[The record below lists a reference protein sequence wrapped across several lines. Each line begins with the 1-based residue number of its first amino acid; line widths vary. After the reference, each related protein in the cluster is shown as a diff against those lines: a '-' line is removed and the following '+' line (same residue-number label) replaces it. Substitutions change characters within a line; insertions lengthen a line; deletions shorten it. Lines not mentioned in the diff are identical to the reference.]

1 MASSD
6 THPGTFTKDDVE
18 IIARET
24 LYKGFFSLQRYR
36 FRHRLFNGG
45 MSGEVSREILERGHA
60 VVLLPYDPVRDEVVL
75 IEQIRIAAYDTS
87 TSPWL
92 FELVAGMIEPG
103 ESLEEVA
110 RREAQEEAGLVVK
123 RCRPAL
129 SYLAS
134 PGGTSERLAIWV
146 GEVDA
151 GAASGIHGLAEEN
164 EDIRVHVVSRE
175 QSYQWVE
182 QGIIDNAAS
191 VIALQWLA
199 LHHETLKKTGWADNE
214 ALYPGFPGNDAAK
227 RNQLRAVTPL
237 ASP

>member
-1 MASSD
+1 MSSSASG
-6 THPGTFTKDDVE
+6 PVTFTKDDVE

-24 LYKGFFSLQRYR
+24 LYDGFFSLELYR

-87 TSPWL
+87 ASPWL

-103 ESLEEVA
+103 ESHEEVA
-110 RREAQEEAGLVVK
+110 RREAQEEAGLRVG
-123 RCRPAL
+123 RCRPIIN
-129 SYLAS
+129 YLAS
-134 PGGTSERLAIWV
+134 PGGTSERLAVMV
-146 GEVDA
+146 GEVDTRTA
-151 GAASGIHGLAEEN
+151 KGIHGLADEN

-182 QGIIDNAAS
+182 EGIVDNAAS

-199 LHHETLKKTGWADNE
+199 LHHEELK
-214 ALYPGFPGNDAAK
+214 
-227 RNQLRAVTPL
+227 RAWVD
-237 ASP
+237 

>member
-1 MASSD
+1 MASSVSG
-6 THPGTFTKDDVE
+6 PVTFTKDDVE

-24 LYKGFFSLQRYR
+24 LYDGFFSLERYR

-87 TSPWL
+87 SSPWL

-103 ESLEEVA
+103 ESHEEVA
-110 RREAQEEAGLVVK
+110 RREAEEEAGLRVG
-123 RCRPAL
+123 RCRPIIN
-129 SYLAS
+129 YLAS
-134 PGGTSERLAIWV
+134 PGGTSERLAVMV
-146 GEVDA
+146 GEVDTRTA
-151 GAASGIHGLAEEN
+151 KGIHGLAEEN
-164 EDIRVHVVSRE
+164 EDIRVHVVSRQ

-182 QGIIDNAAS
+182 EGIVDNAAS

-199 LHHETLKKTGWADNE
+199 LHHEELKREWVD
-214 ALYPGFPGNDAAK
+214 
-227 RNQLRAVTPL
+227 
-237 ASP
+237 

>member
-1 MASSD
+1 MAVS
-6 THPGTFTKDDVE
+6 HPATFHKDDVE
-18 IIARET
+18 IIARES
-24 LYKGFFSLQRYR
+24 LYEGFFSLERYR
-36 FRHRLFNGG
+36 FRHRLFNGE

-87 TSPWL
+87 PSPWL

-103 ESLEEVA
+103 ESLEAVA
-110 RREAQEEAGLVVK
+110 RREAQEEAGLSVG
-123 RCRPAL
+123 RCKPII

-134 PGGTSERLAIWV
+134 PGGTSERLAVMV

-151 GAASGIHGLAEEN
+151 RAAQGIHGLAEEN

-175 QSYQWVE
+175 QSYAWVE
-182 QGIIDNAAS
+182 SGIIDNAAS

-199 LHHETLKKTGWADNE
+199 LHHT
-214 ALYPGFPGNDAAK
+214 
-227 RNQLRAVTPL
+227 QLRQAWTE
-237 ASP
+237 